1 MQLEQQP
8 TQTFKRNPFE
18 IIGECFSIY
27 GRHIRQFLLIALIVH
42 IVIGAVESVT
52 LPSDEELQA
61 LLQFGTT
68 GEQSANTP
76 QLPPFAEVADLLF
89 PISVYLL
96 ITTVFQTFL
105 SGAIACAVG
114 MQYVTGAVDAG
125 VSYSRTFWRVL
136 TLLMIGLLSFALI
149 VLVVVGFA
157 LLIVPG
163 ILILTLMI
171 YWSVAT
177 QAVVLE
183 GYKPLTAL
191 SRSFNLVRG
200 NWWRTFAAWALIILV
215 TIGLSLLIGL
225 PLSALTEVIGLK
237 GLAGKTIETL
247 VKIIAG
253 AIIAPIPGI
262 AVALIYLDLRAR
274 SEDYDI
280 EALSQDMGFSPRS
293 DEYGFD
299 AQ

>member
-293 DEYGFD
+293 DEYGLD

>member
-52 LPSDEELQA
+52 LPSDEELQT
-61 LLQFGTT
+61 LLQFGAT

-96 ITTVFQTFL
+96 ITTVFQIFL

-149 VLVVVGFA
+149 VLVIVGFA

-225 PLSALTEVIGLK
+225 PLSALTEVIGLE

>member
-225 PLSALTEVIGLK
+225 PLSALTEVIGLE

-293 DEYGFD
+293 DEYGLD

>member
-1 MQLEQQP
+1 MEQQP

-27 GRHIRQFLLIALIVH
+27 GRHFRQLFLIALIVH
-42 IVIGAVESVT
+42 IIIGAVGFAT

-61 LLQFGTT
+61 LLQFGVT
-68 GEQSANTP
+68 GEQSADTP

-89 PISVYLL
+89 PVSVYLL
-96 ITTVFQTFL
+96 MTAVFQTFL
-105 SGAIACAVG
+105 GGAIACAVG
-114 MQYVTGAVDAG
+114 MQYATGSVDAG
-125 VSYSRTFWRVL
+125 VSYSRAFWRVL

-163 ILILTLMI
+163 IIILTLMI

-177 QAVVLE
+177 QTVVLE
-183 GYKPLTAL
+183 GHKPLSAL
-191 SRSFNLVRG
+191 KRSFNLVRG

-215 TIGLSLLIGL
+215 TIGLSLIIGL
-225 PLSALTEVIGLK
+225 PLGALTGVIGLE
-237 GLAGKTIETL
+237 GLMGKTIETL
-247 VKIIAG
+247 VNIIAG

-262 AVALIYLDLRAR
+262 AAALIYLDLRAR

-280 EALSQDMGFSPRS
+280 EALSQDMGFSSRS
-293 DEYGFD
+293 DEYGLD

>member
-52 LPSDEELQA
+52 LPSDEELQT
-61 LLQFGTT
+61 LLQFGAT

-225 PLSALTEVIGLK
+225 PLSALTEVIGLE

-293 DEYGFD
+293 DEYGLD

>member
-1 MQLEQQP
+1 MEQQP

-293 DEYGFD
+293 DEYGLD